1 MKFNP
6 NDYAMVEER
15 LAALHAKYEDAR
27 IETICH
33 IPGTD
38 GKWLFEARIYLTAGD
53 QANGLFKASGFA
65 SEREQGAQANWSA
78 ELGETSSIGRALA
91 NLGMTGSKKRA
102 SYEEMLKVERV
113 SRDWLA
119 EAAKI
124 TDIEGLRLLWAEANA
139 AKVSEDIL
147 SQIKELASDKPDSG
161 SQLGGSERSVPSS
174 NAKKA
179 AKRS

>member
-6 NDYAMVEER
+6 NEYAMVEER
-15 LAALHAKYEDAR
+15 LAELHSKYEDAR

-33 IPGTD
+33 TPGTD

-53 QANGLFKASGFA
+53 QANGLFKATGFA

-91 NLGMTGSKKRA
+91 NLGMTGSKKKRA

-119 EAAKI
+119 EAAKM
-124 TDIEGLRLLWAEANA
+124 TDIESLRLLWAEANA
-139 AKVSEDIL
+139 AKVADDIL
-147 SQIKELASDKPDSG
+147 SKIKELASAKSDT
-161 SQLGGSERSVPSS
+161 GSERAGSKGSVPAS

-179 AKRS
+179 TK